1 MTVPG
6 DFFSVMTWWKW
17 AIVFI
22 LSGTLTNLFV
32 QITQILVK
40 RMERRFTLEDRKMAK
55 EDKTQS
61 LEERFETFQKEQR
74 DENRELRM
82 RVKGIEATLGRMDE
96 DKTWE
101 EYNEIRREALGY
113 VRQGKIDAEYKI
125 MLHERYQR
133 YKDRTKNKDLDS
145 ILEAVDTLQVIYSD
159 DSRIE

>member
-6 DFFSVMTWWKW
+6 DFFYAMTWWKW
-17 AIVFI
+17 VIVFI

-32 QITQILVK
+32 QITQLLVK
-40 RMERRFTLEDRKMAK
+40 KMERRFTLEDRKMAK
-55 EDKTQS
+55 EDQTQS

-113 VRQGKIDAEYKI
+113 VRQGRIDAEYKI

-133 YKDRTKNKDLDS
+133 YKDRTGNKDLDS